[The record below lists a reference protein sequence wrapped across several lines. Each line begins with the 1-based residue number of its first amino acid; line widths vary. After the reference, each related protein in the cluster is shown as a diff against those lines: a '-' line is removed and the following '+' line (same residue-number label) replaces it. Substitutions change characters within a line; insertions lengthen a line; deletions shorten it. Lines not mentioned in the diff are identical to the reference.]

1 MCFLRI
7 KAVLF
12 DLGNTLVEPW
22 IPEIVFQRILNSLGI
37 RRSVSEV
44 KEALAKTEA
53 EFNALGYRS
62 LYGKLPYKEYWH
74 KWDSWVLEFLGVPAK
89 KEHIEE
95 ILSKWF
101 DYAECKMHPDVAETL
116 LKLKKLELKLGLVST
131 GYEEDIHTIFEKI
144 NLQRELFDVIIG
156 VNTIK
161 KEKPHPEV
169 FRYAL
174 AKLNVEPSQAL
185 FVGDNVDTDYKG
197 AEKAGLKAILIQRTK
212 SENHSTKGFRVI
224 KSLKEIFKYIE

>member
-1 MCFLRI
+1 
-7 KAVLF
+7 
-12 DLGNTLVEPW
+12 
-22 IPEIVFQRILNSLGI
+22 
-37 RRSVSEV
+37 
-44 KEALAKTEA
+44 
-53 EFNALGYRS
+53 
-62 LYGKLPYKEYWH
+62 
-74 KWDSWVLEFLGVPAK
+74 
-89 KEHIEE
+89 
-95 ILSKWF
+95 
-101 DYAECKMHPDVAETL
+101 MHPDVAETL

-144 NLQRELFDVIIG
+144 NLQRELFDVIVG

-185 FVGDNVDTDYKG
+185 FVGDNVDADYKG

>member
-1 MCFLRI
+1 
-7 KAVLF
+7 
-12 DLGNTLVEPW
+12 
-22 IPEIVFQRILNSLGI
+22 
-37 RRSVSEV
+37 
-44 KEALAKTEA
+44 
-53 EFNALGYRS
+53 
-62 LYGKLPYKEYWH
+62 
-74 KWDSWVLEFLGVPAK
+74 
-89 KEHIEE
+89 
-95 ILSKWF
+95 
-101 DYAECKMHPDVAETL
+101 MHPDVAETL

-185 FVGDNVDTDYKG
+185 FVGDN
-197 AEKAGLKAILIQRTK
+197 
-212 SENHSTKGFRVI
+212 
-224 KSLKEIFKYIE
+224 